1 VKNIIFIVVLSFSF
15 SIGAFAQNNPI
26 SESKTQPIPA
36 DFQSDGCSQF
46 PDGDY
51 ADCCYEHDKAYF
63 KGGSWTMRWRADK
76 KLFKCVAAKKGFEH
90 KLIAPVM
97 WAGVRVFGV
106 SFLPTSFRWGFGRVK
121 KSQNK
126 SSK

>member
-1 VKNIIFIVVLSFSF
+1 MIKLLIVFALSLTFSG
-15 SIGAFAQNNPI
+15 GAFAQNNSAKP
-26 SESKTQPIPA
+26 ESPTVPA
-36 DFQSDGCSQF
+36 DFISDGCSQF

-51 ADCCYEHDKAYF
+51 TDCCVEHDKAYF
-63 KGGSWTMRWRADK
+63 NGGSWIMRWRADK
-76 KLFKCVAAKKGFEH
+76 KLYKCVAAKKGFEH
-90 KLIAPVM
+90 KFIAPVM

-121 KSQNK
+121 TSEDK